1 VLGTGETWLGY
12 VLGNAGRASHQ
23 KARPDP
29 SPIEKTA
36 IRGRFGMQQVALK
49 EAETRLAELIGMA
62 AGGEEVVITKDDGS
76 GFKIIP
82 FPHNAPY
89 PKFGSAQGL
98 VEMSDDFDEPL
109 QDFAEY
115 VP

>member
-1 VLGTGETWLGY
+1 
-12 VLGNAGRASHQ
+12 
-23 KARPDP
+23 
-29 SPIEKTA
+29 
-36 IRGRFGMQQVALK
+36 MQQVAWK
-49 EAETRLAELIGMA
+49 EAEARLAELIGMA
-62 AGGEEVVITKDDGS
+62 AGGEEVIITKDDGS

-82 FPHNAPY
+82 FSYKTPY

-115 VP
+115 TP